1 MPEPEPS
8 PVVFRPDIA
17 ALPVY
22 RQGQAPKP
30 GGLKLSSNE
39 VPFEPIPAVRQALES
54 GAWNRYPD
62 ATAQG
67 VRSRLARKF
76 GVGENEVLVG
86 AGSVALLAQ
95 WILATTGPG
104 DEVVYAWRSFEA
116 YPGLVTVA
124 GGTSVRV
131 PNTPDH
137 RHDIEGILRAVT
149 DRTRVV
155 IVCSPNNPTSQV
167 VTKAEFERLMEAIPS
182 SVLVILDEAYA
193 EFVDHPEAVDGTD
206 YLGRYSNLVVMRTLS
221 KAYGLAGLRIGYAL
235 APENLIQPA
244 RQTAIPLA
252 VSAPAQLAA
261 EAALDHEA
269 EIAQKIQAIRDQ
281 MARVREGLAGLSPDF
296 PLPWGN
302 FVWLP
307 TGQDTQTVASWLD
320 DEAVVGR
327 VFDGEGI
334 RVSIAEPEGVD
345 ALLRVAGR
353 VVSDLPHT
361 LHPAPL
367 G

>member
-1 MPEPEPS
+1 M
-8 PVVFRPDIA
+8 
-17 ALPVY
+17 
-22 RQGQAPKP
+22 
-30 GGLKLSSNE
+30 
-39 VPFEPIPAVRQALES
+39 
-54 GAWNRYPD
+54 
-62 ATAQG
+62 
-67 VRSRLARKF
+67 
-76 GVGENEVLVG
+76 
-86 AGSVALLAQ
+86 
-95 WILATTGPG
+95 
-104 DEVVYAWRSFEA
+104 
-116 YPGLVTVA
+116 
-124 GGTSVRV
+124 
-131 PNTPDH
+131 
-137 RHDIEGILRAVT
+137 
-149 DRTRVV
+149 
-155 IVCSPNNPTSQV
+155 
-167 VTKAEFERLMEAIPS
+167 
-182 SVLVILDEAYA
+182 
-193 EFVDHPEAVDGTD
+193 DHPEAVNGAD
-206 YLGRYSNLVVMRTLS
+206 YLGRYPNLVVMRTLS

-269 EIAQKIQAIRDQ
+269 EIVEKIAEIRDQ
-281 MARVREGLAGLSPDF
+281 MARARGELADISSGL

-307 TGQDTQTVASWLD
+307 TGRDTQLVASWFD

-327 VFDGEGI
+327 VFEGEGI

-345 ALLRVAGR
+345 ALLRVVRR